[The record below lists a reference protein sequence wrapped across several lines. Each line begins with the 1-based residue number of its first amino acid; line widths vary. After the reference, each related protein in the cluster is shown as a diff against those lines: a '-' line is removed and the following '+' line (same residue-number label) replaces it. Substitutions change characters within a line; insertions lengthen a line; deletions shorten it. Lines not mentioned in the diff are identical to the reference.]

1 MTALEKARKK
11 KIKLYSTLI
20 IDAVSEILML
30 YDKDMEANR
39 KECEIKEDNS
49 NG

>member
-1 MTALEKARKK
+1 MTCASEFTKK

-30 YDKDMEANR
+30 YDKDMETNR